1 MGGFMKEAVVV
12 SAVRTAVG
20 KAPRGILKDTRPD
33 DIGALIIQEAVARVP
48 GLKVEEVDDI
58 VIGCAFPESDQGLNL
73 GRVLAMRAGF
83 PYTVPGQTVNR
94 FCSSGLQAIATA
106 AFEIMAGSSEV
117 IIAGG
122 VEFMSQVPIMGLTPS
137 LNPYLVSH
145 HPQAYTPMGLT
156 AENVAAK
163 FGITREDQD
172 RFALLSHQK
181 AAKAIKDGK
190 FKDEILP
197 IPAKVKETKEDGSVV
212 VKEVT
217 FDTDEGVR
225 YDASL
230 EGMASL
236 KPVFK
241 LSGSVTAGNS
251 SQTSDAAA
259 AVILMSREK
268 AEAMKLK
275 PLGVFRSFAVAGV
288 PPEIMGVG
296 PAFATPKALKKAGLT
311 VKDIGLVELNEAFAS
326 QALYV
331 IRELGLNLDIVNV
344 NGGAIAVGHPLG
356 CTGAKLT
363 TTLLYEMNRR
373 NVRYGVVTM
382 CIGGGMGAA
391 GIFENTAAK

>member
-1 MGGFMKEAVVV
+1 MKEAVVV

-33 DIGALIIQEAVARVP
+33 DIGALIIKEAVARVP
-48 GLKVEEVDDI
+48 GLKLEEIDDI

-83 PYTVPGQTVNR
+83 PFTVPGQTVNR

-106 AFEIMAGSSEV
+106 AFEIMAGSAEV

-137 LNPYLVSH
+137 PNPYLVVH
-145 HPQAYTPMGLT
+145 NPHAYTSMGLT

-163 FGITREDQD
+163 FGISREDQD
-172 RFALLSHQK
+172 RFALSSHQK
-181 AAKAIKDGK
+181 AVKAIKEGK
-190 FKDEILP
+190 FKEEILP
-197 IPAKVKETKEDGSVV
+197 IPAKVRETKEDGSVI
-212 VKEVT
+212 VKEVI

-241 LSGSVTAGNS
+241 ANGTVTAGNS

-259 AVILMSREK
+259 AVILMSRDR

-288 PPEIMGVG
+288 PPEIMGIG
-296 PAFATPKALKKAGLT
+296 PAFAAPKALKKAGLT

-331 IRELGLNLDIVNV
+331 IRELGLSLDIVNV

-363 TTLLYEMNRR
+363 TTLLYEMKRR
-373 NVRYGVVTM
+373 NVRYGLVTM

-391 GIFENTAAK
+391 GVFERTE